1 MLARSRP
8 PAERCGPLK
17 SASWAA
23 RELQFRNVDRGQ
35 DGVLVGP
42 NPAAPKEADLPFETI
57 AVQVTSRGI
66 ATVLLNRPDRGNAFN
81 RAMLAELGRALEALA
96 ADAAVRLAV
105 LRGAGAH
112 FCAGA
117 DLADRSEQT
126 APPTGPAMLD
136 VLAALD
142 NLPKPTIAAVDGGAI
157 GGGAAIAACCDIVVA
172 TDAAFFSIPEVRIGM
187 APVRLAPLFIR
198 AMGQRSFRRYGL
210 SGERIAAA
218 EALRIGLAHQLCPA
232 AALDA
237 IVAEIADALLHGA
250 PGAIGELKSALTRL
264 ATPPWPTG
272 ASAAH
277 ARTAEATEGVASFRE
292 KRKPSWYPG

>member
-1 MLARSRP
+1 MILS
-8 PAERCGPLK
+8 EK
-17 SASWAA
+17 SAT
-23 RELQFRNVDRGQ
+23 FRDHA
-35 DGVLVGP
+35 L
-42 NPAAPKEADLPFETI
+42 KEADVPFETI

-66 ATVLLNRPDRGNAFN
+66 ATLLLNRPDRGNAFN
-81 RAMLAELGRALEALA
+81 RTMLAELGRALDALA
-96 ADAAVRLAV
+96 ADEAVRCAV

-117 DLADRSEQT
+117 DLAREEQA
-126 APPTGPAMLD
+126 APSAGPGMLD
-136 VLAALD
+136 VLATLD

-198 AMGQRSFRRYGL
+198 AMGQRAFRRYGL

-232 AALDA
+232 AAFDA
-237 IVAEIADALLHGA
+237 TVAEIADALLHGA
-250 PGAIGELKSALTRL
+250 PGAIRELKQACARL
-264 ATPPWPTG
+264 AAPPWPAEAG
-272 ASAAH
+272 APRQ
-277 ARTAEATEGVASFRE
+277 RTPEATEGIASFRE
-292 KRKPSWYPG
+292 KRKPSWYPR